1 MEYRNGKVILQ
12 LEDAVTV
19 SKEGS
24 AWDTLALGGVCSL
37 GVSRAT
43 PDENGA
49 LSVSLS
55 HNLNSPFWAGA
66 TGSLSGSKSSP
77 QPGKK
82 ADSCSTGSLSRRSL
96 QHHDAHAPRGQLRST
111 PSSFTLAHAQSPI
124 SPQATAHYLARGMG
138 LGNDWGGGLKA
149 GGAFV
154 SPECLR

>member
-24 AWDTLALGGVCSL
+24 VWDTLALGGVCSL

-43 PDENGA
+43 PHENSA

-66 TGSLSGSKSSP
+66 TGSLSGSKSTHSLGRRRTRAP
-77 QPGKK
+77 PALYPAGPCNTTMRMRPG
-82 ADSCSTGSLSRRSL
+82 GS
-96 QHHDAHAPRGQLRST
+96 
-111 PSSFTLAHAQSPI
+111 
-124 SPQATAHYLARGMG
+124 
-138 LGNDWGGGLKA
+138 
-149 GGAFV
+149 
-154 SPECLR
+154 